1 MLLWYMMLH
10 TGKGRDHKTS
20 QEFME
25 LPVKKLTCCVRAL
38 NATLSY
44 GFNANNSIKIA
55 AVAQCKG

>member
-1 MLLWYMMLH
+1 
-10 TGKGRDHKTS
+10 
-20 QEFME
+20 ME